1 MTKRKNNGVQ
11 GLIGFE
17 RFTRFG
23 VKTDKAEIAFF
34 SVEPTNI
41 SVLSAANIDVK
52 IHHLMM
58 LLSTIP
64 DFEIL
69 ALDSCECFDTNKMY
83 VKKRLQTEQNEAVRK
98 LLQADYDFLDE
109 IQVEMSSARQFMFAV
124 RFRREKDEQIF
135 STLNRVDKAI
145 SEHGFTARR
154 MSKSDIK
161 RMLALYFGTSIS
173 GEEIPDIEEK
183 TNLIWRDCMRI
194 NLRKK
199 KNLTDEQLEII
210 STKDFF
216 DRTVPGII
224 KFYTDHYICG
234 NFYKSCWAVTEYPT
248 STEETAIL
256 AHLADRNGVT
266 LRIYNRL
273 VTSMEQRKIVQ
284 QAMRKNHMMTTTND
298 VNESI
303 KAQDN
308 INDVVEL
315 LSELRRNKEPLLH
328 TAVFIELKASSEDKL
343 KELQADISMELTRS
357 KISVDRLLLRQK
369 EGFLS
374 VLPTGNNV
382 FASQFERVLPA
393 SSVANLYPLNYSGK
407 TDENGFYIGRDKY
420 GSNVLVDFDK
430 RTEDKT
436 NSNILILG
444 NSGQGKS
451 YLMKL
456 LLCNQR
462 EAGKS
467 ILCLD
472 PEHEYEELCNNLGG
486 TYIDMMSGEFM
497 INPLEPK
504 AWSENSRFGNQEK
517 ETNDSPETFRKVTR
531 LSQHISYLK
540 DFFRA
545 YKDFTDA
552 EIDTIEIMLMKLYA
566 RFGIDD
572 FTDFNTLNSDDY
584 PVMSDLYELIEKE
597 FMAFD
602 YEKKHLYTEEML
614 QNICLGLHSMCK
626 GAESKYF
633 NGHSNIKDCEFIC
646 FGVKGLMDT
655 NKRLKDTLLFNILSY
670 MSNQLL
676 GRGNTVA
683 AVDELYLFLTNMT
696 AIEYIRNG
704 MKRVRKR
711 ESSFI
716 LASQNIEDFLLPEI
730 KEFTKPLFSIPS
742 HHFLFNPGNIS
753 PTAFIDTL
761 QLEESEYGLIKY
773 PERGTCLYR
782 CGNERYLLQVIAPQY
797 KAAMFGNGGG
807 R

>member
-1 MTKRKNNGVQ
+1 MRSRKQ
-11 GLIGFE
+11 
-17 RFTRFG
+17 
-23 VKTDKAEIAFF
+23 
-34 SVEPTNI
+34 
-41 SVLSAANIDVK
+41 
-52 IHHLMM
+52 
-58 LLSTIP
+58 
-64 DFEIL
+64 
-69 ALDSCECFDTNKMY
+69 
-83 VKKRLQTEQNEAVRK
+83 
-98 LLQADYDFLDE
+98 
-109 IQVEMSSARQFMFAV
+109 
-124 RFRREKDEQIF
+124 
-135 STLNRVDKAI
+135 
-145 SEHGFTARR
+145 
-154 MSKSDIK
+154 
-161 RMLALYFGTSIS
+161 
-173 GEEIPDIEEK
+173 
-183 TNLIWRDCMRI
+183 
-194 NLRKK
+194 KK
-199 KNLTDEQLEII
+199 KELSEEQLEVID
-210 STKDFF
+210 TKNFF
-216 DRTVPGII
+216 DRIAPGII
-224 KFYTDHYICG
+224 RFYTDHYICG
-234 NFYKSCWAVTEYPT
+234 NSFFCVWAVTEYPP

-284 QAMRKNHMMTTTND
+284 QAMRKNHMMTTVND

-315 LSELRRNKEPLLH
+315 ISELRRNKEPLLH

-343 KELQADISMELTRS
+343 KELQADIQMELTRS

-374 VLPTGNNV
+374 VHPAGNNV

-393 SSVANLYPLNYSGK
+393 SSVADLYPLNYSGK
-407 TDENGFYIGRDKY
+407 TDEKGIYIGRDKF
-420 GSNVLVDFDK
+420 GTNILVDFDK

-462 EAGKS
+462 ESGKS

-472 PEHEYEELCNNLGG
+472 PEHEYEDLCNNLGG

-504 AWSENSRFGNQEK
+504 EWSENSRFGNQEK
-517 ETNDSPETFRKVTR
+517 ETDDSPETFRKVTR

-572 FTDFNTLNSDDY
+572 LTDLDKLESCDY
-584 PVMSDLYELIEKE
+584 PVMSDLYELVEKE

-602 YEKKHLYTEEML
+602 NAKKHLYTEEIL

-633 NGHSNIKDCEFIC
+633 NGRTNIKDGEFIC

-670 MSNQLL
+670 MSDQLL
-676 GRGNTVA
+676 GKGNTVA

-704 MKRVRKR
+704 MKRVRKK

-730 KEFTKPLFSIPS
+730 KEFTKPLFSIPA

-761 QLEESEYGLIKY
+761 QLEESEYSLIKY

-782 CGNERYLLQVIAPQY
+782 CGNERYLLQVIAPAY
-797 KAAMFGNGGG
+797 KAGLFGSAGG

>member
-1 MTKRKNNGVQ
+1 MRTKKQ
-11 GLIGFE
+11 
-17 RFTRFG
+17 
-23 VKTDKAEIAFF
+23 
-34 SVEPTNI
+34 
-41 SVLSAANIDVK
+41 
-52 IHHLMM
+52 
-58 LLSTIP
+58 
-64 DFEIL
+64 
-69 ALDSCECFDTNKMY
+69 
-83 VKKRLQTEQNEAVRK
+83 
-98 LLQADYDFLDE
+98 
-109 IQVEMSSARQFMFAV
+109 
-124 RFRREKDEQIF
+124 
-135 STLNRVDKAI
+135 
-145 SEHGFTARR
+145 
-154 MSKSDIK
+154 
-161 RMLALYFGTSIS
+161 
-173 GEEIPDIEEK
+173 
-183 TNLIWRDCMRI
+183 
-194 NLRKK
+194 KK
-199 KNLTDEQLEII
+199 KELSDEQLEIVEA
-210 STKDFF
+210 KDFF
-216 DRTVPGII
+216 DRTMPGVIR
-224 KFYTDHYICG
+224 FYTDHYICG
-234 NFYKSCWAVTEYPT
+234 NSFRCVWAVTEYPP

-303 KAQDN
+303 KAQNN
-308 INDVVEL
+308 IDDVVEL

-328 TAVFIELKASSEDKL
+328 TAVFIELKASTEDKL
-343 KELQADISMELTRS
+343 KELQADIQMELTRS

-374 VLPTGNNV
+374 VHPAGNNV

-393 SSVANLYPLNYSGK
+393 SSVADLYPLNYSGK
-407 TDENGFYIGRDKY
+407 TDKNGFYIGRDKY
-420 GSNVLVDFDK
+420 GSNVLVDFDR

-462 EAGKS
+462 ESGKS

-472 PEHEYEELCNNLGG
+472 PEHEYEDLCNNLGG

-517 ETNDSPETFRKVTR
+517 ETDDSPEPFRKVTR

-572 FTDFNTLNSDDY
+572 LTDLNKLESCDY
-584 PVMSDLYELIEKE
+584 PVMSDLYELVEKE

-602 YEKKHLYTEEML
+602 NAKKHLYTEEIL

-633 NGHSNIKDCEFIC
+633 NGRTNIKDGEFIC

-670 MSNQLL
+670 MSDQLL
-676 GRGNTVA
+676 GKGNTVA

-704 MKRVRKR
+704 MKRVRKK

-730 KEFTKPLFSIPS
+730 KEFTKPLFSIPA

-761 QLEESEYGLIKY
+761 QLEESEYRLIKY

-782 CGNERYLLQVIAPQY
+782 CGNERYLLQVIAPAY
-797 KAAMFGNGGG
+797 KAALFGAAGG

>member
-1 MTKRKNNGVQ
+1 MRSRKQ
-11 GLIGFE
+11 
-17 RFTRFG
+17 
-23 VKTDKAEIAFF
+23 
-34 SVEPTNI
+34 
-41 SVLSAANIDVK
+41 
-52 IHHLMM
+52 
-58 LLSTIP
+58 
-64 DFEIL
+64 
-69 ALDSCECFDTNKMY
+69 
-83 VKKRLQTEQNEAVRK
+83 
-98 LLQADYDFLDE
+98 
-109 IQVEMSSARQFMFAV
+109 
-124 RFRREKDEQIF
+124 
-135 STLNRVDKAI
+135 
-145 SEHGFTARR
+145 
-154 MSKSDIK
+154 
-161 RMLALYFGTSIS
+161 
-173 GEEIPDIEEK
+173 
-183 TNLIWRDCMRI
+183 
-194 NLRKK
+194 KK
-199 KNLTDEQLEII
+199 KELSEEQLEVID
-210 STKDFF
+210 TKNFF
-216 DRTVPGII
+216 DRIAPGII
-224 KFYTDHYICG
+224 RFYTDHYICG
-234 NFYKSCWAVTEYPT
+234 NSFFCVWAVTEYPP

-284 QAMRKNHMMTTTND
+284 QAMRKNHMMTTVND

-315 LSELRRNKEPLLH
+315 ISELRRNKEPLLH

-343 KELQADISMELTRS
+343 KELQADIQMELTRS

-374 VLPTGNNV
+374 VHPAGNNV

-393 SSVANLYPLNYSGK
+393 SSVADLYPLNYSGK
-407 TDENGFYIGRDKY
+407 TDEKGIYIGRDKF
-420 GSNVLVDFDK
+420 GTNILVDFDK

-462 EAGKS
+462 ESGKS

-472 PEHEYEELCNNLGG
+472 PEHEYEDLCNNLGG

-504 AWSENSRFGNQEK
+504 EWSENSRFGNQEK
-517 ETNDSPETFRKVTR
+517 ETDDSPETFRKVTR

-572 FTDFNTLNSDDY
+572 LTDLDKLESCDY
-584 PVMSDLYELIEKE
+584 PVMSDLYELVEKE

-602 YEKKHLYTEEML
+602 NAKKHLYTEEIL

-633 NGHSNIKDCEFIC
+633 NGRTNIKDGEFIC

-670 MSNQLL
+670 MSDQLL
-676 GRGNTVA
+676 CKGNTVA

-704 MKRVRKR
+704 MKRVRKK

-730 KEFTKPLFSIPS
+730 KEFTKPLFSIPA

-761 QLEESEYGLIKY
+761 QLEESEYSLIKY

-782 CGNERYLLQVIAPQY
+782 CGNERYLLQVIAPAY
-797 KAAMFGNGGG
+797 KAGLFGSAGG

>member
-1 MTKRKNNGVQ
+1 MRTKKQ
-11 GLIGFE
+11 
-17 RFTRFG
+17 
-23 VKTDKAEIAFF
+23 
-34 SVEPTNI
+34 
-41 SVLSAANIDVK
+41 
-52 IHHLMM
+52 
-58 LLSTIP
+58 
-64 DFEIL
+64 
-69 ALDSCECFDTNKMY
+69 
-83 VKKRLQTEQNEAVRK
+83 
-98 LLQADYDFLDE
+98 
-109 IQVEMSSARQFMFAV
+109 
-124 RFRREKDEQIF
+124 
-135 STLNRVDKAI
+135 
-145 SEHGFTARR
+145 
-154 MSKSDIK
+154 
-161 RMLALYFGTSIS
+161 
-173 GEEIPDIEEK
+173 
-183 TNLIWRDCMRI
+183 
-194 NLRKK
+194 KK
-199 KNLTDEQLEII
+199 KELSDEQLEIVEA
-210 STKDFF
+210 KDFF
-216 DRTVPGII
+216 DRTMPGVIR
-224 KFYTDHYICG
+224 FYTDHYICG
-234 NFYKSCWAVTEYPT
+234 NSFRCVWAVTEYPP

-303 KAQDN
+303 KAQNN
-308 INDVVEL
+308 IDDVVEL

-328 TAVFIELKASSEDKL
+328 TAVFIELKASTEDKL
-343 KELQADISMELTRS
+343 KELQADIQMELTRS

-374 VLPTGNNV
+374 VHPAGNNV

-393 SSVANLYPLNYSGK
+393 SSVADLYPLNYSGK
-407 TDENGFYIGRDKY
+407 TDKNGFYIGRDKY
-420 GSNVLVDFDK
+420 GSNVLVDFDR

-462 EAGKS
+462 ESGKS

-472 PEHEYEELCNNLGG
+472 PEHEYEDLCNNLGG
-486 TYIDMMSGEFM
+486 TYIDMISGEFM

-517 ETNDSPETFRKVTR
+517 ETDDSPETFRKVTR

-572 FTDFNTLNSDDY
+572 LTDLDKLENCDY
-584 PVMSDLYELIEKE
+584 PVMSDLYELVEKE

-602 YEKKHLYTEEML
+602 NAKKHLYTEEIL

-633 NGHSNIKDCEFIC
+633 NGRTNIKDSEFIC

-704 MKRVRKR
+704 MKRVRKK

-782 CGNERYLLQVIAPQY
+782 CGNERYLLQVIAPAY
-797 KAAMFGNGGG
+797 KAALFGSAGG

>member
-1 MTKRKNNGVQ
+1 
-11 GLIGFE
+11 
-17 RFTRFG
+17 
-23 VKTDKAEIAFF
+23 
-34 SVEPTNI
+34 
-41 SVLSAANIDVK
+41 
-52 IHHLMM
+52 
-58 LLSTIP
+58 
-64 DFEIL
+64 
-69 ALDSCECFDTNKMY
+69 
-83 VKKRLQTEQNEAVRK
+83 
-98 LLQADYDFLDE
+98 
-109 IQVEMSSARQFMFAV
+109 
-124 RFRREKDEQIF
+124 
-135 STLNRVDKAI
+135 
-145 SEHGFTARR
+145 
-154 MSKSDIK
+154 
-161 RMLALYFGTSIS
+161 
-173 GEEIPDIEEK
+173 
-183 TNLIWRDCMRI
+183 MRI

-199 KNLTDEQLEII
+199 KKLTDEQLEII

-216 DRTVPGII
+216 DRIVPGII
-224 KFYTDHYICG
+224 RFYTDHYICG

-328 TAVFIELKASSEDKL
+328 TAVFIELKASTEDKL
-343 KELQADISMELTRS
+343 KELQADIQMELTRS

-393 SSVANLYPLNYSGK
+393 SSVADLYPLNYSGK
-407 TDENGFYIGRDKY
+407 TDESGFYVGRDKY
-420 GSNVLVDFDK
+420 GTNILVDFDK

-467 ILCLD
+467 VLVLD
-472 PEHEYEELCNNLGG
+472 PEHEYEDLCSNLGG

-504 AWSENSRFGNQEK
+504 AWSENSRFGNQEN
-517 ETNDSPETFRKVTR
+517 ETDDSPETFRKVTR

-572 FTDFNTLNSDDY
+572 FTDFNTLKSEDH
-584 PVMSDLYELIEKE
+584 PMMSDLYDLVEKE
-597 FMAFD
+597 FYAFD
-602 YEKKHLYTEEML
+602 KAKKQLYTEEIL

-633 NGHSNIKDCEFIC
+633 NGRTNIKDGEFIC

-670 MSNQLL
+670 MSDQLL
-676 GRGNTVA
+676 GKGNTVA
-683 AVDELYLFLTNMT
+683 AIDELYLFLTNMT

-704 MKRVRKR
+704 MKRVRKK

-730 KEFTKPLFSIPS
+730 KEFIKPLFSIPA

-761 QLEESEYGLIKY
+761 QLEESEYSLIKY
-773 PERGTCLYR
+773 PERGTFLYR
-782 CGNERYLLQVIAPQY
+782 CGNERYLLQVIAPAY
-797 KAAMFGNGGG
+797 KAGLFGSAGG

>member
-1 MTKRKNNGVQ
+1 
-11 GLIGFE
+11 
-17 RFTRFG
+17 
-23 VKTDKAEIAFF
+23 
-34 SVEPTNI
+34 
-41 SVLSAANIDVK
+41 
-52 IHHLMM
+52 
-58 LLSTIP
+58 
-64 DFEIL
+64 
-69 ALDSCECFDTNKMY
+69 
-83 VKKRLQTEQNEAVRK
+83 
-98 LLQADYDFLDE
+98 
-109 IQVEMSSARQFMFAV
+109 
-124 RFRREKDEQIF
+124 
-135 STLNRVDKAI
+135 
-145 SEHGFTARR
+145 
-154 MSKSDIK
+154 
-161 RMLALYFGTSIS
+161 
-173 GEEIPDIEEK
+173 
-183 TNLIWRDCMRI
+183 MRI

-199 KNLTDEQLEII
+199 KKLTDEQLEII

-216 DRTVPGII
+216 DRIVPGII
-224 KFYTDHYICG
+224 RFYTDHYICG

-303 KAQDN
+303 KAQNN
-308 INDVVEL
+308 IDDVVEL

-343 KELQADISMELTRS
+343 KELQADVQMELTRS

-374 VLPTGNNV
+374 VHPAGNNV

-393 SSVANLYPLNYSGK
+393 SSVADLYPLNYSGK
-407 TDENGFYIGRDKY
+407 TDESGFYVGRDKY
-420 GSNVLVDFDK
+420 GTNILVDFDK

-462 EAGKS
+462 ESGKS

-472 PEHEYEELCNNLGG
+472 PEHEYEDLCNNLGG

-504 AWSENSRFGNQEK
+504 EWSENSRFGNQEK
-517 ETNDSPETFRKVTR
+517 ETDDSPETFRKVTR

-572 FTDFNTLNSDDY
+572 LTDLDKLESCDY
-584 PVMSDLYELIEKE
+584 PVMSDLYELVEKE

-602 YEKKHLYTEEML
+602 NAKKHLYTEEIL

-633 NGHSNIKDCEFIC
+633 NGRTNIKDGEFIC

-704 MKRVRKR
+704 MKRVRKK

-730 KEFTKPLFSIPS
+730 KEFTKPLFSIPA

-782 CGNERYLLQVIAPQY
+782 CGNERYLLQVIAPAY
-797 KAAMFGNGGG
+797 KAALFGSAGG

>member
-1 MTKRKNNGVQ
+1 MRTKKQ
-11 GLIGFE
+11 
-17 RFTRFG
+17 
-23 VKTDKAEIAFF
+23 
-34 SVEPTNI
+34 
-41 SVLSAANIDVK
+41 
-52 IHHLMM
+52 
-58 LLSTIP
+58 
-64 DFEIL
+64 
-69 ALDSCECFDTNKMY
+69 
-83 VKKRLQTEQNEAVRK
+83 
-98 LLQADYDFLDE
+98 
-109 IQVEMSSARQFMFAV
+109 
-124 RFRREKDEQIF
+124 
-135 STLNRVDKAI
+135 
-145 SEHGFTARR
+145 
-154 MSKSDIK
+154 
-161 RMLALYFGTSIS
+161 
-173 GEEIPDIEEK
+173 
-183 TNLIWRDCMRI
+183 
-194 NLRKK
+194 KK
-199 KNLTDEQLEII
+199 KELSEEQLEII
-210 STKDFF
+210 DTKDFF
-216 DRTVPGII
+216 DRIAPGII
-224 KFYTDHYICG
+224 RFYTDHYICG
-234 NFYKSCWAVTEYPT
+234 NSFRCVWAVTEYPP

-266 LRIYNRL
+266 LRIYDRL
-273 VTSMEQRKIVQ
+273 VTAAEQRKIVQ

-328 TAVFIELKASSEDKL
+328 TAVFLELKASSEDKL
-343 KELQADISMELTRS
+343 KELQADIQMELTRS

-393 SSVANLYPLNYSGK
+393 SSVADLYPLNYSGK
-407 TDENGFYIGRDKY
+407 TDEKGIYIGRDKF
-420 GSNVLVDFDK
+420 GTNILVDFDK

-462 EAGKS
+462 ESGKS

-472 PEHEYEELCNNLGG
+472 PEHEYEDLCNNLGG

-517 ETNDSPETFRKVTR
+517 ETDDSPEAFRKVTR

-572 FTDFNTLNSDDY
+572 LTDLDKLESCDY
-584 PVMSDLYELIEKE
+584 PVMSDLYELVEKE

-602 YEKKHLYTEEML
+602 NAKKHLYTEEIL

-633 NGHSNIKDCEFIC
+633 NGRTNIKDGEFIC

-670 MSNQLL
+670 MSDQLL
-676 GRGNTVA
+676 GKGNTVA

-704 MKRVRKR
+704 MKRVRKK

-730 KEFTKPLFSIPS
+730 KEFTKPLFSIPA

-761 QLEESEYGLIKY
+761 QLEESEYSLIKY

-782 CGNERYLLQVIAPQY
+782 CGNERYLLQVIAPAY
-797 KAAMFGNGGG
+797 KAALFGSAGG

>member
-1 MTKRKNNGVQ
+1 
-11 GLIGFE
+11 
-17 RFTRFG
+17 
-23 VKTDKAEIAFF
+23 
-34 SVEPTNI
+34 
-41 SVLSAANIDVK
+41 
-52 IHHLMM
+52 
-58 LLSTIP
+58 
-64 DFEIL
+64 
-69 ALDSCECFDTNKMY
+69 
-83 VKKRLQTEQNEAVRK
+83 
-98 LLQADYDFLDE
+98 
-109 IQVEMSSARQFMFAV
+109 
-124 RFRREKDEQIF
+124 
-135 STLNRVDKAI
+135 
-145 SEHGFTARR
+145 
-154 MSKSDIK
+154 
-161 RMLALYFGTSIS
+161 
-173 GEEIPDIEEK
+173 
-183 TNLIWRDCMRI
+183 MRI

-199 KNLTDEQLEII
+199 KKLTDEQLEII

-216 DRTVPGII
+216 DRIVPGII
-224 KFYTDHYICG
+224 RFYTDHYICG

-343 KELQADISMELTRS
+343 KELQADVQMELTRS
-357 KISVDRLLLRQK
+357 KISVERLLLRQK
-369 EGFLS
+369 EGLLS
-374 VLPTGNNV
+374 VHPAGNNV

-393 SSVANLYPLNYSGK
+393 SSVADLYPLNYSGK
-407 TDENGFYIGRDKY
+407 TDEKGIYIGRDKF
-420 GSNVLVDFDK
+420 GTNILVDFDK

-462 EAGKS
+462 ESGKS

-472 PEHEYEELCNNLGG
+472 PEHEYEDLCNNLGG

-504 AWSENSRFGNQEK
+504 AWSESSRPENQEK
-517 ETNDSPETFRKVTR
+517 ETGDSPETFRKVTR

-572 FTDFNTLNSDDY
+572 LTDLDKLESCDY
-584 PVMSDLYELIEKE
+584 PVMSDLYELVEKE

-602 YEKKHLYTEEML
+602 NAKKHLYTEEIL

-633 NGHSNIKDCEFIC
+633 NGRTNIKDGEFIC

-670 MSNQLL
+670 MSDQLL
-676 GRGNTVA
+676 GKGNTVA

-704 MKRVRKR
+704 MKRVRKK

-730 KEFTKPLFSIPS
+730 KEFTKPLFSIPV

-761 QLEESEYGLIKY
+761 QLEESEYSLIKY

-782 CGNERYLLQVIAPQY
+782 CGNERYLLQVIAPAY
-797 KAAMFGNGGG
+797 KAALFGSVGG

>member
-1 MTKRKNNGVQ
+1 
-11 GLIGFE
+11 
-17 RFTRFG
+17 
-23 VKTDKAEIAFF
+23 
-34 SVEPTNI
+34 
-41 SVLSAANIDVK
+41 
-52 IHHLMM
+52 
-58 LLSTIP
+58 
-64 DFEIL
+64 
-69 ALDSCECFDTNKMY
+69 
-83 VKKRLQTEQNEAVRK
+83 
-98 LLQADYDFLDE
+98 
-109 IQVEMSSARQFMFAV
+109 
-124 RFRREKDEQIF
+124 
-135 STLNRVDKAI
+135 
-145 SEHGFTARR
+145 
-154 MSKSDIK
+154 
-161 RMLALYFGTSIS
+161 
-173 GEEIPDIEEK
+173 
-183 TNLIWRDCMRI
+183 MRI
-194 NLRKK
+194 KKQKK
-199 KNLTDEQLEII
+199 KELSEEQLEII
-210 STKDFF
+210 DTKDFF
-216 DRTVPGII
+216 DRIAPGII
-224 KFYTDHYICG
+224 RFYTDHYICG
-234 NFYKSCWAVTEYPT
+234 NSFRCVWAVTEYPP
-248 STEETAIL
+248 STEETTIL

-266 LRIYNRL
+266 LSIYDRL
-273 VTSMEQRKIVQ
+273 VTAAEQRKIVQ
-284 QAMRKNHMMTTTND
+284 QAMRKNHMMTTVND

-303 KAQDN
+303 KAQNN
-308 INDVVEL
+308 IDDVVEL

-343 KELQADISMELTRS
+343 KELQADIQMELTRS

-369 EGFLS
+369 EGFIS

-393 SSVANLYPLNYSGK
+393 SSVADLYPLNYSGK
-407 TDENGFYIGRDKY
+407 TDEKGIYIGRDKF
-420 GSNVLVDFDK
+420 GTNILVDFDK

-462 EAGKS
+462 ESGKS

-472 PEHEYEELCNNLGG
+472 PEHEYEDLCNKLGG

-504 AWSENSRFGNQEK
+504 AWSESSRPENQEK
-517 ETNDSPETFRKVTR
+517 ETGDSPETFRKVTR

-572 FTDFNTLNSDDY
+572 LTDLDKLESCDY
-584 PVMSDLYELIEKE
+584 PVMSDLYELVEKE

-602 YEKKHLYTEEML
+602 NAKKHLYTEEIL

-633 NGHSNIKDCEFIC
+633 NSRTNIKDGEFIC

-670 MSNQLL
+670 MSDQLL
-676 GRGNTVA
+676 GKGNTVA
-683 AVDELYLFLTNMT
+683 AIDELYLFLTNMT

-704 MKRVRKR
+704 MKRVRKK

-730 KEFTKPLFSIPS
+730 KEFTKPLFSIPA

-761 QLEESEYGLIKY
+761 QLDESEYSLIKY

-782 CGNERYLLQVIAPQY
+782 CGNERYLLQVIAPAY
-797 KAAMFGNGGG
+797 KAALFGSAGG

>member
-1 MTKRKNNGVQ
+1 
-11 GLIGFE
+11 
-17 RFTRFG
+17 
-23 VKTDKAEIAFF
+23 
-34 SVEPTNI
+34 
-41 SVLSAANIDVK
+41 
-52 IHHLMM
+52 
-58 LLSTIP
+58 
-64 DFEIL
+64 
-69 ALDSCECFDTNKMY
+69 
-83 VKKRLQTEQNEAVRK
+83 
-98 LLQADYDFLDE
+98 
-109 IQVEMSSARQFMFAV
+109 
-124 RFRREKDEQIF
+124 
-135 STLNRVDKAI
+135 
-145 SEHGFTARR
+145 
-154 MSKSDIK
+154 
-161 RMLALYFGTSIS
+161 
-173 GEEIPDIEEK
+173 
-183 TNLIWRDCMRI
+183 MRI

-328 TAVFIELKASSEDKL
+328 TAVFIELKATSEEKL
-343 KELQADISMELTRS
+343 KELQADIQMELTRS

-382 FASQFERVLPA
+382 FATQFERVLPA

-467 ILCLD
+467 VLVLD
-472 PEHEYEELCNNLGG
+472 PEHEYEDLCSNLGG

-517 ETNDSPETFRKVTR
+517 ETDDSPETFRKVTR

-633 NGHSNIKDCEFIC
+633 NGHTNINDSELIC
-646 FGVKGLMDT
+646 FW
-655 NKRLKDTLLFNILSY
+655 FCQY
-670 MSNQLL
+670 H
-676 GRGNTVA
+676 
-683 AVDELYLFLTNMT
+683 LTHF
-696 AIEYIRNG
+696 IRTRI
-704 MKRVRKR
+704 MQR
-711 ESSFI
+711 ERYDHSRAFF
-716 LASQNIEDFLLPEI
+716 ELPEAA
-730 KEFTKPLFSIPS
+730 
-742 HHFLFNPGNIS
+742 H
-753 PTAFIDTL
+753 
-761 QLEESEYGLIKY
+761 
-773 PERGTCLYR
+773 RWR
-782 CGNERYLLQVIAPQY
+782 CR
-797 KAAMFGNGGG
+797 FFC
-807 R
+807 